1 MSGVLASSEVSARF
15 YQKIFVSLHP
25 KNESNM
31 TKKKDIFS
39 KVEAEARQKL
49 KHPDTRGAAQSVLEY
64 IEKEREKLA
73 KEI

>member
-1 MSGVLASSEVSARF
+1 M
-15 YQKIFVSLHP
+15 
-25 KNESNM
+25 
-31 TKKKDIFS
+31 KKKDIFS
-39 KVEAEARQKL
+39 KVEAEARAKL